1 MEQKKKIQEMVLK
14 EVDSTVYSLR
24 KSLKRRL
31 DAAMESPATTQS
43 MRDPTMATA
52 TPHGGALSELEF
64 MFNHPFH
71 RPSFHLVYVFN
82 NMRPVT

>member
-1 MEQKKKIQEMVLK
+1 MEQKKIQEMVLK

-64 MFNHPFH
+64 MFNHPFY

>member
-14 EVDSTVYSLR
+14 EVDSTVYSL
-24 KSLKRRL
+24 KRRV
-31 DAAMESPATTQS
+31 DAAMENPATTQS

-64 MFNHPFH
+64 MFNHPFY